1 MKIGMS
7 NWLNVAEIPCKFR
20 CDPMSGK
27 GGAGEQSEPPLPFS
41 SNIPGGH
48 FKSCRFI
55 TVMRARLKVPA
66 KNCAPIKNEPTI
78 AAFPLLR
85 KSRAGEF
92 LAGTFKRARMTVMK
106 RQDLK

>member
-1 MKIGMS
+1 MIELK
-7 NWLNVAEIPCKFR
+7 
-20 CDPMSGK
+20 
-27 GGAGEQSEPPLPFS
+27 SEGLIIKVSIFPFS
-41 SNIPGGH
+41 FQFSGGH

-66 KNCAPIKNEPTI
+66 KNLPALLFLSRGKKKKEKQQQS
-78 AAFPLLR
+78 AAFTLLR

-92 LAGTFKRARMTVMK
+92 LAGTFKRARMTVIK